1 MSRVWGDDAT
11 GGLYVAK
18 AFEDDSL
25 VTSYSG
31 GLSSGADGVGGPL
44 SALVA
49 ESENFLNIFVSKKY
63 GYPWDRVIAQLGL
76 GVSVITG
83 ETHISLSRQ
92 QQQIHPCEYRT
103 RVLTIKSELI
113 DNATAELSTLP

>member
-44 SALVA
+44 NALAA
-49 ESENFLNIFVSKKY
+49 ESEKLPNIFVWQEVWI
-63 GYPWDRVIAQLGL
+63 PLG
-76 GVSVITG
+76 
-83 ETHISLSRQ
+83 
-92 QQQIHPCEYRT
+92 
-103 RVLTIKSELI
+103 
-113 DNATAELSTLP
+113 